1 MVDDVYTR
9 FRDFVGS
16 RQAPQQFAEGG
27 RVGRAI
33 DILARAFREG
43 LSPRTRQNPRG
54 LPMDEESRRA
64 RAESMG
70 FDLDRPMYHGT
81 SADADFRAFKQKDR
95 GVWSAREPEVAS
107 EYALSNDSQGV
118 DRNTASRVIPLVSRA
133 ENVRTP
139 SDVDMETMRMSPNYA
154 RAQAEV
160 FRRMRAQGADAVN
173 MGGGVQVDLDTRNL
187 RSPHATFDPERI
199 READILAGLGA
210 LGLGVTGG
218 LEELDDRYAEGGM
231 VMSDEEYDRRLLS
244 RMKRDTGRVT
254 EPTPAEQREAFAS
267 AGRDAAQLAADV
279 LLPQSPLDA
288 ALMVALGPG
297 GRAARLAGSTALAAL
312 EPSEAE
318 ASRLR
323 RLIRAYHGSP
333 YQFDKFDINKIGTG
347 EGAQA
352 YGRGLYFAENE
363 AVARGYRDRLA
374 PNQNDIRVGQYD
386 YDPVT
391 LRAYIQNPSD
401 LNRDLQLE
409 RNYLAETIERFS
421 SPLYTPEQRQ
431 RYINSAKERVQRLE
445 ALENMPPSALP
456 DIPEGHMYEVDLYAT
471 PENFLAWDLPLREQS
486 PEVREFFRQRGADED
501 FVSRSG
507 QSQSS
512 GDVYFETAKRN
523 PSGRSSL
530 YYAHPE
536 DLRELSADMAAAGIP
551 GTRYLDAGS
560 RTPGDNPTYNY
571 AVFDPE
577 IIDIRRRY
585 AQGGLAQLD
594 DME

>member
-1 MVDDVYTR
+1 
-9 FRDFVGS
+9 
-16 RQAPQQFAEGG
+16 
-27 RVGRAI
+27 
-33 DILARAFREG
+33 
-43 LSPRTRQNPRG
+43 
-54 LPMDEESRRA
+54 MDEESRRA

-81 SADADFRAFKQKDR
+81 SADADFRAFRQKDR

-254 EPTPAEQREAFAS
+254 EPTPAEQRAAITG
-267 AGRDAAQLAADV
+267 AGREAVQLAADV

-297 GRAARLAGSTALAAL
+297 GRAARLAGSAALAAI

-333 YQFDKFDINKIGTG
+333 HEFEKFDIGKIGTG

-352 YGRGLYFAENE
+352 YGRGLYFAESE
-363 AVARGYRDRLA
+363 PIARYYRDTLA
-374 PNQNDIRVGQYD
+374 PRPPSNAETPIEQAQQAIFNVGGDRRKARQLLEED
-386 YDPVT
+386 YNFWVT
-391 LRAYIQNPSD
+391 QQPQSVHLPLVQRIQNAID
-401 LNRDLQLE
+401 IVDDVR
-409 RNYLAETIERFS
+409 
-421 SPLYTPEQRQ
+421 
-431 RYINSAKERVQRLE
+431 
-445 ALENMPPSALP
+445 MP
-456 DIPEGHMYEVDLYAT
+456 GHMYEVDLRAA

-486 PEVREFFRQRGADED
+486 PEIREFFRQRGADED

-507 QSQSS
+507 RTQSS

-523 PSGRSSL
+523 PSGRSNL
-530 YYAHPE
+530 YHADSE

-551 GTRYLDAGS
+551 GTRYLDADS
-560 RTPGDNPTYNY
+560 RMPGGDTTYNY
-571 AVFDPE
+571 AVFDPD

-585 AQGGLAQLD
+585 AKGGLAQLD

>member
-1 MVDDVYTR
+1 
-9 FRDFVGS
+9 
-16 RQAPQQFAEGG
+16 
-27 RVGRAI
+27 
-33 DILARAFREG
+33 
-43 LSPRTRQNPRG
+43 
-54 LPMDEESRRA
+54 
-64 RAESMG
+64 
-70 FDLDRPMYHGT
+70 
-81 SADADFRAFKQKDR
+81 
-95 GVWSAREPEVAS
+95 
-107 EYALSNDSQGV
+107 
-118 DRNTASRVIPLVSRA
+118 
-133 ENVRTP
+133 
-139 SDVDMETMRMSPNYA
+139 
-154 RAQAEV
+154 
-160 FRRMRAQGADAVN
+160 
-173 MGGGVQVDLDTRNL
+173 
-187 RSPHATFDPERI
+187 
-199 READILAGLGA
+199 
-210 LGLGVTGG
+210 
-218 LEELDDRYAEGGM
+218 
-231 VMSDEEYDRRLLS
+231 
-244 RMKRDTGRVT
+244 MKRDTGRVT

-297 GRAARLAGSTALAAL
+297 GRAARLAGSAALAAL

-363 AVARGYRDRLA
+363 PVARSYRNTLSPSRIETAGGTHTYSSSAADEIAGDLLKGANPHVRYPVEGALGTMLRGEDLDTAIRQMRYNYDHLGPVNLDEAERL
-374 PNQNDIRVGQYD
+374 
-386 YDPVT
+386 
-391 LRAYIQNPSD
+391 LRRTNP
-401 LNRDLQLE
+401 Q
-409 RNYLAETIERFS
+409 IVS
-421 SPLYTPEQRQ
+421 S
-431 RYINSAKERVQRLE
+431 
-445 ALENMPPSALP
+445 
-456 DIPEGHMYEVDLYAT
+456 GHMYEVDLRAA
-471 PENFLAWDLPLREQS
+471 PESFLAWDLPLREQS
-486 PEVREFFRQRGADED
+486 PEVREFFRQRGTDEN

-523 PSGRSSL
+523 PSGRSSP

-551 GTRYLDAGS
+551 GTRYFDAGS
-560 RTPGDNPTYNY
+560 RTPGSDPTYNY

-594 DME
+594 DTE